1 MRRNGN
7 SFRKKIHDQGG
18 EIDKQ
23 REKCQNLR
31 REFKGA
37 EEEHNRRFT
46 ILEHEMEQL
55 KTSKKITETLA
66 PRDIF
71 RGRTTTSSANPWMKF
86 DLDTKSGSTYVP
98 DPLKHTTRSTD
109 EPVSE
114 KTKGEYTSN
123 RHRNDGPVPPK
134 VSVFAGKSEWKPC
147 YMQFN
152 NIANKYNWDK
162 QQRLDR
168 LIEFCGTK
176 RYSLSVR
183 GKKDY
188 DVLVQKLNQRFGNK
202 DLPHTIRRQLQ
213 EAKKLFDESLEDFS
227 ERVQEMATDGC
238 LNTPEHVVDTISVDA
253 FLKGC
258 SDKKAALFAME
269 KNPTTIDQALQ
280 CVKNSIHKQKI
291 LLGYKNKKPQVKR
304 VQFDAESDEE
314 LTERKIRQVKLLPLH
329 RYRNCS

>member
-7 SFRKKIHDQGG
+7 SFRKKIHEQGG

-86 DLDTKSGSTYVP
+86 DLDAKSGSTYVP
-98 DPLKHTTRSTD
+98 DALKHTTRSTD

-152 NIANKYNWDK
+152 HIANKYNWDK

-168 LIEFCGTK
+168 LIECLRDKALKIVST
-176 RYSLSVR
+176 RQDSVQ
-183 GKKDY
+183 KDY

-213 EAKKLFDESLEDFS
+213 EAKKLFE
-227 ERVQEMATDGC
+227 
-238 LNTPEHVVDTISVDA
+238 
-253 FLKGC
+253 
-258 SDKKAALFAME
+258 
-269 KNPTTIDQALQ
+269 
-280 CVKNSIHKQKI
+280 
-291 LLGYKNKKPQVKR
+291 
-304 VQFDAESDEE
+304 
-314 LTERKIRQVKLLPLH
+314 
-329 RYRNCS
+329 